1 MYFFI
6 RLLEVENVQPDLTG
20 STNPSADKE
29 ILKKALEE
37 LEELKARK
45 NCKVCLD
52 KEVSFFC
59 WTIIFYLL
67 SYKVAVA
74 FIPCAHL
81 AACQPCAI
89 TLKVN
94 LYNISQLFIFVP
106 FLRILHAQ
114 SAEKE

>member
-1 MYFFI
+1 M
-6 RLLEVENVQPDLTG
+6 EVENDQPDLTG
-20 STNPSADKE
+20 STNPSIVEEKM
-29 ILKKALEE
+29 KKE
-37 LEELKARK
+37 LEELKERR

-52 KEVSFFC
+52 KEVRFFC

-106 FLRILHAQ
+106 F
-114 SAEKE
+114 S